1 MMDFSTLPFVPR
13 YKSFTCLLLSRI
25 GFRLCKEDLVEDVYT
40 DHRKKART
48 KIATFLEKEQYVL
61 QNEFFTYKNCG
72 LVCMESGYNE

>member
-1 MMDFSTLPFVPR
+1 M
-13 YKSFTCLLLSRI
+13 
-25 GFRLCKEDLVEDVYT
+25 CKEDLVEDVYT